1 MELVFTLGIW
11 EFKKLFFVIVA
22 VTLLSTGLTGMSSPV
37 FADKDDKDEKK
48 YYKNHDKDEKK
59 HFKNNHDDT
68 TPIINLGFLQL
79 AAHDFFNMQRC
90 MDEFRELI
98 PGCIAEDLEN
108 GKLDL
113 STVLFHP
120 QAGDCNFKKSLK
132 QKGECKLYDDN
143 ADIGLPSIANGGE
156 LRSVENIMIST
167 ASADI
172 GEKYLKLKEKFG
184 EKKAYKKVLK
194 YYHKQLEIAYEE
206 SFHLKFP
213 KAKKGEVTNM
223 HNLAIRAG
231 HDFLPAKIT
240 FNSVPETSLFLID
253 PLGDKLSKEEK
264 KQPSSTVNG
273 EFDVEF
279 TGIEFCPIP
288 GIFCIKVDLLA
299 ADRDF
304 GMEFADATL
313 GMDAGTFDE
322 FMGELKDGEFN
333 KKDEV
338 SKLTKEAFER
348 GLHFKK

>member
-1 MELVFTLGIW
+1 
-11 EFKKLFFVIVA
+11 
-22 VTLLSTGLTGMSSPV
+22 MSSPV
-37 FADKDDKDEKK
+37 FADKEEKDEK
-48 YYKNHDKDEKK
+48 
-59 HFKNNHDDT
+59 NNDNT
-68 TPIINLGFLQL
+68 TPIINLGVLQL
-79 AAHDFFNMQRC
+79 ADHDFFNMQRC
-90 MDEFRELI
+90 MDENRELI

-120 QAGDCNFKKSLK
+120 QSGDCDYKKSLK
-132 QKGECKLYDDN
+132 QKDGCKLYDDY
-143 ADIGLPSIANGGE
+143 ADVGVPSIANGGE

-172 GEKYLKLKEKFG
+172 GEKFLELKEKFG

-194 YYHKQLEIAYEE
+194 YYHKQLEIAFEE

-213 KAKKGEVTNM
+213 KAKKGEVTNL

-240 FNSVPETSLFLID
+240 FNGAPETSLFLID
-253 PLGDKLSKEEK
+253 PLGEKLSKEEK

-273 EFDVEF
+273 EFDEEF

-288 GIFCIKVDLLA
+288 FIFCIKVDLLA
-299 ADRDF
+299 ADQDF

-333 KKDEV
+333 KKDKV

-348 GLHFKK
+348 GLYLK